1 MVMVLLD
8 LKYITVKRHKELLG
22 RILKHQLRMT
32 IGLLRIQ
39 ELETLHCPAT
49 VLVAEAWSD
58 EATFYLFR
66 GARFTPKAGGRP
78 LEREIFPTRPTVPG
92 RTRRP

>member
-1 MVMVLLD
+1 MV
-8 LKYITVKRHKELLG
+8 
-22 RILKHQLRMT
+22 
-32 IGLLRIQ
+32 Q